1 MPLTIPMV
9 ATTVLLLWRCSKP
22 RYQLASTGLGMI
34 MILFLYT
41 FGENLEILIY
51 LIWPG
56 IIVLGLA
63 LQEKELRYGMP

>member
-1 MPLTIPMV
+1 
-9 ATTVLLLWRCSKP
+9 
-22 RYQLASTGLGMI
+22 

-51 LIWPG
+51 LLWPG

-63 LQEKELRYGMP
+63 LQENELRYGME